1 MRLEKDSLGVVE
13 VPAGAMYGAQ
23 TQRAV
28 ENYPIS
34 GMRAAPALI
43 HAIGMVKRAAAEA
56 NGELG
61 VVSKARAGAIARAAQ
76 EVIDGRWDGELV
88 VDVFQAGAGVSF
100 HMNANEVIANRAN
113 QLIARGRVRGE
124 NKTDTGIPRFA
135 QDDNPG
141 SGGGITATTEIL
153 DVVQNDDGE
162 SDGHFGDAAQAAAEQ
177 AALGRYEWVHPNDH
191 VNYGQSTNDV
201 FPTAMRLGTL
211 LALEG
216 LYPVLGSLAAAFAE
230 KAIEFD
236 GVVKAG
242 RTHMQ
247 DATPIRLGQEF
258 AAYGVAVRKAGES
271 LRGAGVGLRELGL
284 GGSAVGTGINTHP
297 EYRALAIR
305 KLAEVSGQRL
315 EPAEDMRWAMQSCGP
330 MAEVSAALRG
340 LALEVIRIANDLR
353 LMSSG
358 PNTGFNE
365 IHLPSLQPGSSIMP
379 GKINP
384 VLAELA
390 AMVGFQV
397 VGNDTAVALAVQAGQ
412 LELNVMMPTMA
423 YNVLQ
428 SVAILTN
435 MLRELDHRCVRG
447 ITANVARCEFF
458 AQSTVALATALNPYI
473 GYAKAAELVK
483 ESVATGRSVI
493 EVAREKGVLS
503 EAQIGEIL
511 DVGKMT
517 GA

>member
-1 MRLEKDSLGVVE
+1 MGHTETRQEKDSLGVVE
-13 VPAGAMYGAQ
+13 VPAGAIYGAQ

-34 GMRAAPALI
+34 GMRASPFLI
-43 HAIGMVKRAAAEA
+43 RAIGMVKKAAAEA

-61 VVSKARAGAIARAAQ
+61 VVSKERAEAIAAAAQ
-76 EVIDGRWDGELV
+76 EVIDGRWDKEFV

-100 HMNANEVIANRAN
+100 HMNANEVVANRAN
-113 QLIARGRVRGE
+113 RLLGGE
-124 NKTDTGIPRFA
+124 
-135 QDDNPG
+135 
-141 SGGGITATTEIL
+141 
-153 DVVQNDDGE
+153 
-162 SDGHFGDAAQAAAEQ
+162 
-177 AALGRYEWVHPNDH
+177 LGTYAKVHPNDH

-216 LYPVLGSLAAAFAE
+216 LYPVLAGLAESFRAKGAE
-230 KAIEFD
+230 FRS
-236 GVVKAG
+236 VVKAG

-258 AAYGVAVRKAGES
+258 AAYGVAIAKAKAPIS
-271 LRGAGVGLRELGL
+271 RAADSLRELGL

-297 EYRALAIR
+297 EYRALAIA
-305 KLAEVSGQRL
+305 KLEGISGQRL
-315 EPAEDMRWAMQSCGP
+315 RAAEDMRWAMQSCGP

-365 IHLPSLQPGSSIMP
+365 IALPSLQPGSSIMP

-397 VGNDTAVALAVQAGQ
+397 VGNDMAVAMAVQAGQ

-435 MLRELDHRCVRG
+435 ALRELDMRCVRG
-447 ITANVARCEFF
+447 ITANVARCEWY

-473 GYAKAAELVK
+473 GYAKAAEIVK

-503 EAQIGEIL
+503 EEQIREIL

-517 GA
+517 G

>member
-1 MRLEKDSLGVVE
+1 MGRTEMRQEKDSLGVVE

-43 HAIGMVKRAAAEA
+43 RAIGMVKRAAAEA

-61 VVSKARAGAIARAAQ
+61 VVSEERAEAIASAAQ
-76 EVIDGRWDGELV
+76 EVIDGRWDAEFV

-113 QLIARGRVRGE
+113 QMMGE
-124 NKTDTGIPRFA
+124 
-135 QDDNPG
+135 
-141 SGGGITATTEIL
+141 
-153 DVVQNDDGE
+153 
-162 SDGHFGDAAQAAAEQ
+162 
-177 AALGRYEWVHPNDH
+177 ALGSYAKVHPNDH

-216 LYPVLGSLAAAFAE
+216 LYPVLDGLAGSFAA
-230 KAIEFD
+230 KAAEFD

-258 AAYGVAVRKAGES
+258 AAYSVAIRKAKESIARAGE
-271 LRGAGVGLRELGL
+271 GLRELGL

-297 EYRALAIR
+297 RYRALAIS
-305 KLAEVSGQRL
+305 KLAEISGQRL
-315 EPAEDMRWAMQSCGP
+315 VAAEDMRWAMQSCAP

-353 LMSSG
+353 LLASG
-358 PNTGFNE
+358 PNTGLNE

-397 VGNDTAVALAVQAGQ
+397 IGNDTAVAMAVQAGQ

-423 YNVLQ
+423 YSVLQ
-428 SVAILTN
+428 SIFILTN
-435 MLRELDHRCVRG
+435 ALRELDVRCVRG
-447 ITANVARCEFF
+447 ITANVARCEFY

-483 ESVATGRSVI
+483 ESVASGRSVI

-503 EAQIGEIL
+503 EVQIKEIL

-517 GA
+517 GE